1 MSGKSGS
8 FVPTEPRNTYLFRR
22 AKFRSPVPDR
32 RYSPFK
38 EIYFFPAVQ
47 FVQKES
53 PCEWKRTFPPLFFSY
68 QLNELFFIHP
78 TTLRHP
84 TFSLFFLPSDTGFCS
99 SASERFLLFF
109 TVSAYLSLFLYSLI
123 PCCFFSAT
131 YHPLASDVIFLHE
144 NVLSPL
150 LPLHLHLLTVVIFI
164 ILHRRFLFLNSYR
177 RFHRYNFTSS
187 CRYSNPIS
195 RRLCL
200 SYGFFSFG
208 FYASSDY
215 FFRLSL
221 SIFVSRILASWDYRF
236 WLRFFIWKFCT
247 AYELARVF
255 VLAQEN

>member
-1 MSGKSGS
+1 MGRSCLPNRVTLISFGGQS
-8 FVPTEPRNTYLFRR
+8 FVPRCPIDGIHRLKKSTFSQRCNSFRR
-22 AKFRSPVPDR
+22 NLRANGKGL
-32 RYSPFK
+32 
-38 EIYFFPAVQ
+38 
-47 FVQKES
+47 
-53 PCEWKRTFPPLFFSY
+53 FPPLFFSY

-123 PCCFFSAT
+123 PCRFFSAT

-187 CRYSNPIS
+187 LTRSLVAFVCPTGS
-195 RRLCL
+195 
-200 SYGFFSFG
+200 
-208 FYASSDY
+208 
-215 FFRLSL
+215 FRLVFTRRPTTSSVFRSL
-221 SIFVSRILASWDYRF
+221 FSGPSFLAFLLPEIIASGFVP
-236 WLRFFIWKFCT
+236 
-247 AYELARVF
+247 
-255 VLAQEN
+255 

>member
-1 MSGKSGS
+1 MGRSCLPNRVTLISFGGQS
-8 FVPTEPRNTYLFRR
+8 FVPRCPIDGIHRLKKSTFSQRCNSFRR
-22 AKFRSPVPDR
+22 NLRANGKGL
-32 RYSPFK
+32 
-38 EIYFFPAVQ
+38 FPR
-47 FVQKES
+47 F
-53 PCEWKRTFPPLFFSY
+53 FFSY

-123 PCCFFSAT
+123 PCRFFSAT
-131 YHPLASDVIFLHE
+131 YHPLASDVNFLHE

-200 SYGFFSFG
+200 FYGFFSFG

-221 SIFVSRILASWDYRF
+221 SIFWPFVSRILASWDYRF
-236 WLRFFIWKFCT
+236 WLRFLTWKFST

-255 VLAQEN
+255 VLVQEN